1 MKTRKNDY
9 QLKFD
14 IKINKPWH
22 SARIQRFVNNLRK
35 NLEIKPYWRSGF
47 SWLGLFSSII
57 FGINSLLIVYL
68 NFGKLPDKIAIM
80 FSEGN
85 ESNILKDK
93 YLLYFFPFFLI
104 ITGIALSFSLEKIF
118 SRLPRFV
125 KFIDILMFLL
135 SLTQLLSI
143 YKITKIYI

>member
-1 MKTRKNDY
+1 MKNKKDI

-14 IKINKPWH
+14 IEIRKPWY
-22 SARIQRFVNNLRK
+22 SAQISRFVINLRK

-57 FGINSLLIVYL
+57 FGVNSLLIVYL
-68 NFGKLPDKIAIM
+68 NFGQLPDKIAIM
-80 FSEGN
+80 FSEGADAD
-85 ESNILKDK
+85 ILKDK
-93 YLLYFFPFFLI
+93 YLLYFFPTLLI

-118 SRLPRFV
+118 SKLPQFV
-125 KFIDILMFLL
+125 KFVDILVFLL